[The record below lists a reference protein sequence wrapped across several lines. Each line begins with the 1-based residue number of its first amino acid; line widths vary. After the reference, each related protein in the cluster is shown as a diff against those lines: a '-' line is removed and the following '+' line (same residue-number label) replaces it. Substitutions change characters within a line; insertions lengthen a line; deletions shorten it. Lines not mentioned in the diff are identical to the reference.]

1 MKNDKNKVYKIKHEH
16 GYYIFRLGLL
26 LDEIGKSRYVMSR
39 ELQME
44 YKVLNRYIQG
54 NLSRFDTSIIAK
66 ICDYCHCKMSDIIEY
81 YPDEN

>member
-1 MKNDKNKVYKIKHEH
+1 MKNDKNKVYKINHEH

-26 LDEIGKSRYVMSR
+26 LEEIEKSRYEMSK

-54 NLSRFDTSIIAK
+54 NLSRFDTSVVAK
-66 ICDYCHCKMSDIIEY
+66 ICDYCNCKLSDIIEY
-81 YPDEN
+81 YPNEN